1 MSQIRQTQSVK
12 HLKNALIDLL
22 LEKDYF
28 KISIG
33 EIAKRANVSRG
44 TFYQH
49 FLDKDDLAYT
59 IGEETLERFW
69 NILSKGNLSK
79 REKIV
84 ETLEEIQLDFK
95 HFKAISQ
102 ASHMEFSQKVQE
114 LIRNIINNNPTLKN
128 KMKTH
133 TGISNDIIIQV
144 FCASFETVI
153 SSWIKNDLRE
163 KPSEI
168 TDIIMKIENIFW

>member
-1 MSQIRQTQSVK
+1 MSKIRQTQSVK

-102 ASHMEFSQKVQE
+102 ASHMEFSKKVQE
-114 LIRNIINNNPTLKN
+114 LIRNLISNNPALKN
-128 KMKTH
+128 NIKAH
-133 TGISNDIIIQV
+133 TKVSDDIIIQV
-144 FCASFETVI
+144 FCSSFETVI
-153 SSWIKNDLRE
+153 SSWIKNDLKE
-163 KPSEI
+163 KPSDVAD
-168 TDIIMKIENIFW
+168 TIMKIERLFW